1 MLWHIWAM
9 TEVVRFRVDAELKTQ
24 AQQIVKE
31 IGLDLSGACV
41 LFLTQLVR
49 RREIP
54 FPLKAAEDNSDVLIP
69 MEMRARVAD
78 IINED

>member
-1 MLWHIWAM
+1 M

-54 FPLKAAEDNSDVLIP
+54 FPLKAEEDNSDVLTSREHRLKI
-69 MEMRARVAD
+69 MD
-78 IINED
+78 IIDEL